1 MINQQYLLFALAL
14 ILMITNCLGA
24 IFTIRRNRL
33 EQASQQRQ
41 SPVDSGMSI
50 SFGWARIYGRF
61 AVAQAVAVALA
72 LSATVANFSH
82 SIVQLFSSW
91 FSG

>member
-1 MINQQYLLFALAL
+1 MIDQQYLLFALAL

-24 IFTIRRNRL
+24 VFTIRRNWL
-33 EQASQQRQ
+33 EKGRQ
-41 SPVDSGMSI
+41 HDSSAGS
-50 SFGWARIYGRF
+50 SVSVSLGWAKIYGRL

-91 FSG
+91 